1 MIRSIFW
8 IFIVLLLTSS
18 NSVAQSKYAQKVDK
32 YLSTGDT
39 AKALKKLNKFIA
51 KKPEA
56 TDLYL
61 KRAKLKMERG
71 DYDPAMV
78 DLNSFCSLN
87 RICGEAEYLKGLVR
101 FKQHDYNG
109 AIAHLSEYTK
119 MKDHAPAWFYLALS
133 HMWLQNYPLAING
146 FQKSIDIDGNQPLA
160 YYNAGLASFYSDN
173 FANAALLFAK
183 ALELTPND
191 SDIKIARANALMQLK
206 KFAESNTLLRE
217 VGMEDK
223 NYRIALFNIGVNYF
237 SLNEKDLACDYWVQA
252 KELGHLQ
259 AEDAT
264 ERHCEKRLG
273 RVKKW

>member
-1 MIRSIFW
+1 MIRSILW
-8 IFIVLLLTSS
+8 IFIVLLFSTS

-51 KKPEA
+51 KKPES

-78 DLNSFCSLN
+78 DLNSVCSLN

-173 FANAALLFAK
+173 FANADLLFAK